1 MATHTTTALGTYTT
15 GETVDTFKKLFDGLI
30 SVGLT
35 QTTDTGQLD
44 LTTAPAAVF
53 SSANYNY
60 GYTVHKLD
68 DASFATY
75 PIYIRIDYTNQNNA
89 NATIMMPRFQ
99 MTVGTSTNGA
109 GVIGGNVENTT
120 ILYGGSNADR
130 VTRNIVISFSDKG
143 LYFIVNENA
152 GNNWEQYFGVSRLVN
167 QLGNVVDNSY
177 VKEHNAKIGQFNA
190 PTFNTFVVQTSKT
203 TVNIGQ
209 FANCWYPKVNTWG
222 GSGQVSGSD
231 IPVYPHAIPVPQY
244 RTATHT
250 ILTLN
255 NVNLG
260 DVFTVNRLGKT
271 YTYKGIS
278 NNIAPTQTWLRAAM
292 IWE

>member
-35 QTTDTGQLD
+35 QTTDTGQLN

-53 SSANYNY
+53 NAANHNY

-89 NATIMMPRFQ
+89 NTTIMMPRFQ

-120 ILYGGSNADR
+120 ILYANSNADR

-152 GNNWEQYFGVSRLVN
+152 GNNFEQYFGVSRLVN

-177 VKEHNAKIGQFNA
+177 VKEHNSKTGQFSN
-190 PTFNTFVVQTSKT
+190 FIYNTFVVQTSKT

-209 FANCWYPKVNTWG
+209 FANCWYPKVNTW
-222 GSGQVSGSD
+222 SPNAQVSGSD
-231 IPVYPHAIPVPQY
+231 IPVYPHTIPVPAY
-244 RTATHT
+244 RTATQS

-271 YTYKGIS
+271 YTYRGVS
-278 NNIAPTQTWLRAAM
+278 NNIAPSQTWLRAAM